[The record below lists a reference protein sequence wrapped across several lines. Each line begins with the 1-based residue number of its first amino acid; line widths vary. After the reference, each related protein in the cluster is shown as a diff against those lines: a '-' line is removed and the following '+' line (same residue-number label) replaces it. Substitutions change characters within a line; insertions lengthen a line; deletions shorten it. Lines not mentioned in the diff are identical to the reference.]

1 MTREITLG
9 QRLCAKTIEFFLLI
23 YRVPDKQDIAFGS
36 IQQGSMCMDTLGHF
50 SDSTVGIFACHNTG
64 GNQVCIPRREKN

>member
-1 MTREITLG
+1 M
-9 QRLCAKTIEFFLLI
+9 
-23 YRVPDKQDIAFGS
+23 PDKQDIAFGS

-64 GNQVCIPRREKN
+64 GNQVRATHWKKTNSHCATVIDVRTIDCVTLEIA